1 MPRKVTRGRA
11 APEGGVTA
19 AMAGIG
25 WVFGYGIVTPVFSAR
40 VGGASLRRV
49 RPGRRAGRAGHRRGM
64 LSFSGRPT
72 GSPPYHARAYAAV
85 RIYRAM
91 VAILSLRGRR
101 FRDATDCA

>member
-40 VGGASLRRV
+40 TGGASLRRI
-49 RPGRRAGRAGHRRGM
+49 RLGRQGRHRGNSVVVCEGSCG
-64 LSFSGRPT
+64 L
-72 GSPPYHARAYAAV
+72 SPPLV
-85 RIYRAM
+85 REPT
-91 VAILSLRGRR
+91 RR
-101 FRDATDCA
+101 